1 MFDPGQIYTKL
12 LIEAVPYLSM
22 IEMQD
27 YDWDDL
33 GKLLNL
39 NVQGAGPRAAG
50 NISPD
55 SLNYSNLRWQPHWSS
70 VKAEVF
76 TLLCT
81 DDEKYLGLRD
91 RLSKHSGTATLYI
104 LSTISVWVSSHI
116 GASLAMITPL
126 VGTTLYAVAKLGVGG
141 WCRHERRH
149 GKRSKRRNF
158 HLRAQRN
165 AFRCRDAPQQSGIH
179 S

>member
-1 MFDPGQIYTKL
+1 MFNPGQIDTTR

-22 IEMQD
+22 LETQD

-39 NVQGAGPRAAG
+39 QVQGAGPKAALDPG
-50 NISPD
+50 HQW
-55 SLNYSNLRWQPHWSS
+55 YSSFRPTDYWSS

-81 DDEKYLGLRD
+81 NDDKDSDVRE
-91 RLSKHSGTATLYI
+91 RLSKHSDTTTLYI
-104 LSTISVWVSSHI
+104 LSTISVWLSSKL

-126 VGTTLYAVAKLGVGG
+126 VGTVLYAVAKLGIGG

-149 GKRSKRRNF
+149 AQTSKRRN
-158 HLRAQRN
+158 R
-165 AFRCRDAPQQSGIH
+165 
-179 S
+179 

>member
-1 MFDPGQIYTKL
+1 MFDPRKIDTKL

-39 NVQGAGPRAAG
+39 HVQGAGPRAAL
-50 NISPD
+50 NIPPD
-55 SLNYSNLRWQPHWSS
+55 QWNYSSPLLRPTDYWSS

-81 DDEKYLGLRD
+81 DDEKYSDLRD
-91 RLSKHSGTATLYI
+91 RLSKHSDTATLYI
-104 LSTISVWVSSHI
+104 LSTISVWLSSHLT
-116 GASLAMITPL
+116 ASLAVITPL
-126 VGTTLYAVAKLGVGG
+126 VGTVLYAVSKLGIAG
-141 WCRHERRH
+141 WCRHERRQM
-149 GKRSKRRNF
+149 RVRNE
-158 HLRAQRN
+158 
-165 AFRCRDAPQQSGIH
+165 DSAPVGIH
-179 S
+179 A

>member
-1 MFDPGQIYTKL
+1 MFDPGQIDTKL

-27 YDWDDL
+27 YDWEEL
-33 GKLLNL
+33 GELLNL
-39 NVQGAGPRAAG
+39 HVQGAGPIAG
-50 NISPD
+50 VNALPD
-55 SLNYSNLRWQPHWSS
+55 SWKSNNIRLRPTDYWSS

-81 DDEKYLGLRD
+81 DDEKYSGLRD

-104 LSTISVWVSSHI
+104 LSTISVWVSSHL

-149 GKRSKRRNF
+149 GKRSKRRI
-158 HLRAQRN
+158 R
-165 AFRCRDAPQQSGIH
+165 
-179 S
+179 